1 MFPRPRSALA
11 SLLALA
17 LLTPCA
23 FAQGGA
29 PTRPAAAPGRLAD
42 TLTGAAKDDYE
53 AAKILYADGDYAG
66 SALKFHQAYTLSKDA
81 RLLWNEAAAEKNQRH
96 YARVE
101 ALIREYLAKGGATSE
116 ADRADAQGLI
126 DTVRAFI
133 GDVRVTCKEAGASVF
148 IDNAEVGT
156 TPLESA
162 LRVDMGSRRVRVVKA
177 GFKEFTR
184 NIEVVGGG
192 QLSVDAELTA
202 EVHEGTLR
210 VVGGVGTT
218 ILIDGKMV
226 GMGQWQGTLPSGLHM
241 VEVSADKKLPY
252 RSDSLVQ
259 DGELTTVQVSLQN
272 EPAAAPAAASKSN
285 YTWLWVAGGAVLAT
299 GLGVGAYFAF
309 RPENQG
315 PPAPIEGSIGGV
327 QLGLLRR

>member
-1 MFPRPRSALA
+1 MRPRLRSALA

-17 LLTPCA
+17 LLAPSA
-23 FAQGGA
+23 FAQGNA
-29 PTRPAAAPGRLAD
+29 PKSAAAPGRLAD
-42 TLTGAAKDDYE
+42 TLTGDAKNDYE

-66 SALKFHQAYTLSKDA
+66 SALKFHQAYALSKDA

-101 ALIREYLAKGGATSE
+101 SLIREYLANGGASTE
-116 ADRADAQGLI
+116 AERTDAQALI
-126 DTVRAFI
+126 ETVRAFI
-133 GDVRVTCKEAGASVF
+133 GDVNVTSKEAGAAIFV
-148 IDNAEVGT
+148 DNAEVGV
-156 TPLESA
+156 TPLTSP
-162 LRVDMGSRRVRVVKA
+162 LRVDMGARRIRVTKP
-177 GFKEFTR
+177 GFKEFAR
-184 NIEVVGGG
+184 SVEVVGGG
-192 QLSVDAELTA
+192 QISVEAELTA
-202 EVHEGTLR
+202 DAHEGTLR

-218 ILIDGKMV
+218 IRIDGKMV
-226 GMGQWQGTLPSGLHM
+226 GMSQWQGKLPSGLHT

-272 EPAAAPAAASKSN
+272 EPLAAPAAAASSNN

-315 PPAPIEGSIGGV
+315 PPAPIEGTIGSV
-327 QLGLLRR
+327 DLTLLRR